1 MHIKKISVR
10 NFKSFGRK
18 AEIPLYGGFTVISG
32 PNGSGKSNIID
43 SILFCLGLSHSSKLR
58 ADRLTDLIHSG
69 NGNLD
74 SAEVTIVFD
83 NSDGLIPGEPEI
95 AVTRKIRMTEKGY
108 YSYYYING
116 KNSSLADLHKLL
128 AYAGIHSDTYNV
140 IMQGDVTRITEMTP
154 FQRRKIIDDVAGI
167 SEFDEKKE
175 KAIEELE
182 KVRENMDRI
191 GTILAEV
198 TSRLEQLS
206 KDKDEALRYKS
217 LINKKELNESYL
229 KAHRYKNLLSRNDK
243 IKKDIEELEKEKD
256 YNSKSYLDAESKIQ
270 NLTLKAEE
278 ISLEISEKSDD
289 EFQKIQDKI
298 IEINSEIESIKKSEQ
313 FYKTE
318 LTKLEE
324 EKTNALIAISK
335 LKDELESIG
344 SELDKLLMQKITV
357 QEVVNDTQA
366 KIEETKSKLQ
376 VVDAK
381 FKEIKDEL
389 LKHREELERLKEQ
402 KSELVREQDKRLE
415 SIRRIGLETDELQ
428 REKENLQKTISEMEG
443 DSEIKGKDFERI
455 EKELERKI
463 KERNDIDKNLFSLRD
478 QLSSFEEELKSKEV
492 SLAKVKAKISALKP
506 FSKSVELILEAKRKK
521 ALPGVYGTVSQLGEV
536 NEKYVLALEVAA
548 GGSLQ
553 FLVVENENDAIRAI
567 NYLKQIRGGRAT
579 FLPLNKIKRNMNL
592 KPLPKENGVI
602 DYAINLVKFDKRFE
616 PVFNFIYRDTLVVDN
631 IQTAKKLMDGRR
643 IVTLEGD
650 LTERSGSM
658 TGGSISQKSGMLLS
672 KELLEKE
679 KSIMEDI
686 SILNSKKAGIIGD
699 IRLKEQN
706 RKSIQDEIDLIE
718 NEINEIRN
726 KESVIKSRIE
736 DSKNRISEIENRIA
750 LKNDERNK
758 IYGEMS
764 QLEGQIKEIN
774 VKIENT
780 DSEIKKLEKMLKGS
794 EIPELT
800 STLDKL
806 KDEFSRNKESLIS
819 IEKKIENVEFRKEQT
834 EKLKAEKEIDVQR
847 SEDEKAEITAN
858 INSNQERISKL
869 TEEYEILKKEEER
882 VGKKVKELRDERD
895 KVLDKIKEEEK
906 EKQRISFKIT
916 TLNEKINAKKDTLQ
930 TIDLEIK
937 EIREISEFDIKII
950 NELPPYQTVTS
961 ELQKIEESLAEF
973 GDVNLKAIQEYDE
986 VKNRKDEL
994 DERKQ
999 TLETESNEIIK
1010 RIEKYERM
1018 KRESFF
1024 DAFSAIS
1031 RNFTEIIYE
1040 LTDGEGELYLDDEDP
1055 FKSGMH
1061 IKVKIRNKS
1070 PRRLDSMSGGEKS
1083 LVALAL
1089 IFAIQKYK
1097 PAPFYALDE
1106 IDMFLDG
1113 VNVGRVAKMIK
1124 NRSDNAQFVV
1134 VSLRKPMLETA
1145 QSIIGVTQGRDNS
1158 SLVTGIKMKA

>member
-1 MHIKKISVR
+1 MHIKNISVR

-18 AEIPLYGGFTVISG
+18 VEIPLYGGFTVISG

-83 NSDGLIPGEPEI
+83 NSDGSIPGESEI

-116 KNSSLADLHKLL
+116 KSSSLSDLHKLL
-128 AYAGIHSDTYNV
+128 AHAGIHGDTYNV

-191 GTILAEV
+191 STILAEV

-217 LINKKELNESYL
+217 LLREKELHEGYL
-229 KAHRYKNLLSRNDK
+229 KAHRYKNLLSRRDR
-243 IKKDIEELEKEKD
+243 IKEDIESLEKEKD
-256 YNSKSYLDAESKIQ
+256 SNSKSYLEKESEIQ

-278 ISLEISEKSDD
+278 ISFEISEKSDD

-298 IEINSEIESIKKSEQ
+298 IEINSEIESIRKSEQ

-318 LTKLEE
+318 LDKIEE
-324 EKTNALIAISK
+324 EKTRALISISK
-335 LKDELESIG
+335 LKDELEEIS

-357 QEVVNDTQA
+357 QEIVNDTQA
-366 KIEETKSKLQ
+366 KIDRTKTKLQ

-381 FKEIKDEL
+381 FKEIRDEL
-389 LKHREELERLKEQ
+389 LNLRDKLERLKEK

-415 SIRRIGLETDELQ
+415 TIRRIGLETDELQ
-428 REKENLQKTISEMEG
+428 KEKENLQKAITEMEG
-443 DSEIKGKDFERI
+443 DSEIKGRDFERI

-463 KERNDIDKNLFSLRD
+463 NERNDIDKLLFSLRD
-478 QLSSFEEELKSKEV
+478 QLSSVEEDLKSKEV
-492 SLAKVKAKISALKP
+492 NLAKIKAKISALKP

-567 NYLKQIRGGRAT
+567 NYLKQIKGGRAT
-579 FLPLNKIKRNMNL
+579 FLPLNKIKRSVNP
-592 KPLPKENGVI
+592 KPLPKEKGVI
-602 DYAINLVKFDKRFE
+602 DYAINLVKYDKKFE
-616 PVFNFIYRDTLVVDN
+616 SVFNFIYRDTLVVDN
-631 IQTAKKLMDGRR
+631 ILTAKKLMNGRR

-650 LTERSGSM
+650 LTEKSGSM
-658 TGGSISQKSGMLLS
+658 TGGSINQKSGMLLS

-679 KSIMEDI
+679 KSVMEEI

-706 RKSIQDEIDLIE
+706 RKRLQDEIDLIE
-718 NEINEIRN
+718 NEINEMRN
-726 KESVIKSRIE
+726 NASVIKSRIE
-736 DSKNRISEIENRIA
+736 DSKNRIIDLENRIS
-750 LKNDERNK
+750 LKNDERSQ

-764 QLEGQIKEIN
+764 QIEGQIKEISLEIK
-774 VKIENT
+774 KI
-780 DSEIKKLEKMLKGS
+780 DSEIKKLEKTLKGS

-806 KDEFSRNKESLIS
+806 KDEFARNKEALIS
-819 IEKKIENVEFRKEQT
+819 IEKKIENTEFRKEQIDN
-834 EKLKAEKEIDVQR
+834 LKAEKEDEVQR
-847 SEDEKAEITAN
+847 CIDGKEELAAKIK
-858 INSNQERISKL
+858 SNKERISAL
-869 TEEYEILKKEEER
+869 MVEFEILKKEEER
-882 VGKKVKELRDERD
+882 VGKKVKELREERD

-906 EKQRISFKIT
+906 EKQRISFNIT
-916 TLNEKINAKKDTLQ
+916 ALNEKINAKKDTLQ
-930 TIDLEIK
+930 TIEF
-937 EIREISEFDIKII
+937 EIREIEEVEEFDIEIVS
-950 NELPPYQTVTS
+950 ELPPYQTVTS
-961 ELQKIEESLAEF
+961 ELQKIEESLSKF

-986 VKNRKDEL
+986 VKSRKDEL
-994 DERKQ
+994 DERNNI
-999 TLETESNEIIK
+999 LEKESNEIIE
-1010 RIEKYERM
+1010 RIEKYEKM
-1018 KRESFF
+1018 KKESFF
-1024 DAFSAIS
+1024 NAFNAIS
-1031 RNFTEIIYE
+1031 KNFSDIIHE
-1040 LTDGEGELYLDDEDP
+1040 LTDGEGELYLDDDDP

-1089 IFAIQKYK
+1089 IFAIQKHK
-1097 PAPFYALDE
+1097 PAPFYAFDE

-1158 SLVTGIKMKA
+1158 SLVTGIKMRA